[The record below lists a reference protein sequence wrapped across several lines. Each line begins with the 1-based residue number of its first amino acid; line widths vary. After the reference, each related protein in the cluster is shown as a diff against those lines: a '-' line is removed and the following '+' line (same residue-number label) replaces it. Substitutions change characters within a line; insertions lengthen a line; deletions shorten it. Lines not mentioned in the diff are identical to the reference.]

1 VKAPVLVLHGENDG
15 VVPIRFGEKL
25 YGMIAGEKKFA
36 RFKAGQ
42 HYDLDRR
49 GGLQAAIEFLAR

>member
-1 VKAPVLVLHGENDG
+1 

-42 HYDLDRR
+42 HYDLDRH